1 MYGVIEY
8 NNEGKPKCEICGEH
22 FDRVLSHVRMT
33 HKMNE
38 RDYKTLFG
46 FDISKGICSERSAQ
60 KTRLKTLK
68 NYDTCI
74 KNNLLKNGTN
84 SRFKIGSKG
93 RTRDQISEQSKIR
106 LTEQLHNP
114 KMVEAMI
121 TNGTN
126 LGNSGLGNK
135 ARWNK

>member
-106 LTEQLHNP
+106 LTEQLHNT

>member
-1 MYGVIEY
+1 M
-8 NNEGKPKCEICGEH
+8 
-22 FDRVLSHVRMT
+22 
-33 HKMNE
+33 
-38 RDYKTLFG
+38 
-46 FDISKGICSERSAQ
+46 RSAQ

-93 RTRDQISEQSKIR
+93 RTRDQLSEQSKIR
-106 LTEQLHNP
+106 LIEQLNNP
-114 KMVEAMI
+114 KMVEAMKL
-121 TNGTN
+121 NGTI
-126 LGNSGLGNK
+126 LGKSGLGNI

>member
-8 NNEGKPKCEICGEH
+8 NTEGKPKCEICGEH
-22 FDRVLSHVRMT
+22 FDRVLSHVRMA

-38 RDYKTLFG
+38 RDYKTQFG
-46 FDISKGICSERSAQ
+46 FDVKKGICSMRSAQ

-93 RTRDQISEQSKIR
+93 RTRDQLSEQSKIR
-106 LTEQLHNP
+106 LIEQLNNP
-114 KMVEAMI
+114 KMVEAMKL
-121 TNGTN
+121 NGTI
-126 LGNSGLGNK
+126 LGKSGLGNI